1 VTQPKDPVETAPAGG
16 ALAGEEY
23 PAGEAALTPAARLAA
38 YIRGGGIV
46 VPLLTALLAFF
57 IAGLV
62 MLLTGNDPLAT
73 YRAIFEGTGLQ
84 WLFPWVTGEDR
95 TTAALN
101 LQQTLIITTPLILTG
116 LAVAFAF
123 RAGLFNIGGQ
133 GQYIAGSIAAVW
145 VGSSFAGMPGFLH
158 IVLAIVA
165 ACLAGAFWAGIAG
178 VLKATVGANEVIST
192 IMLNYTAIYVGLWL
206 FGLGGPLQND
216 REASLPVSNDI
227 AEGAKLPVFWGDP
240 VLQGLH
246 IGLFIALATA
256 VVFWL
261 LLNRSTTGY
270 EVRAVGLNPEAA
282 RYGGMSVGRNYVLVM
297 AVCGLFAGLAGAM
310 DILGWQFRLATN
322 DIQIGQIGFLGIAVA
337 LLGRSTASGS
347 VAAALLFGALLSGT
361 SQRNLDPSIFEPEL
375 ATNLTYIIQGLVV
388 LLVSADVLVL
398 SLLRRGRGMLAPA
411 HAWRRTIGGE
421 ERAP

>member
-1 VTQPKDPVETAPAGG
+1 VTSAPELETGQ
-16 ALAGEEY
+16 
-23 PAGEAALTPAARLAA
+23 AAQTPAARLAA

-46 VPLLTALLAFF
+46 VPLLTAVLAFF

-62 MLLTGNDPLAT
+62 MLVTGHDPFGT

-95 TTAALN
+95 ATAALN

-133 GQYIAGSIAAVW
+133 GQYIVGTVAAVW
-145 VGSSFAGMPGFLH
+145 VGSSFAGMPSFVH
-158 IVLAIVA
+158 ILLAIVA
-165 ACLAGAFWAGIAG
+165 ACLAGAAWAGIAG
-178 VLKATVGANEVIST
+178 LLKATVGANEVIST
-192 IMLNYTAIYVGLWL
+192 IMLNYIALWVGVWL
-206 FGLGGPLQND
+206 FSLGGPLQND
-216 REASLPVSNDI
+216 RDPSVPVSNDI
-227 AEGAKLPVFWGDP
+227 VEGAKLPVFWGDP

-246 IGLFIALATA
+246 VGIFIALAA
-256 VVFWL
+256 VVAFWL

-282 RYGGMSVGRNYVLVM
+282 RYSGMSVARNYVLVM
-297 AVCGLFAGLAGAM
+297 AVCGLFAGLAGAL

-322 DIQIGQIGFLGIAVA
+322 DIQIGQFGFLGIAVA
-337 LLGRSTASGS
+337 LLGRSTASGT
-347 VAAALLFGALLSGT
+347 VAAAILFGALVSGT

-375 ATNLTYIIQGLVV
+375 ASNLTLIIQGLVV

-398 SLLRRGRGMLAPA
+398 SLLRRGRGLLAGRSHAAPA
-411 HAWRRTIGGE
+411 RAE
-421 ERAP
+421 EAGP